1 MRACARPMTQ
11 RAVAN
16 RLLYLRDSEGGWGQ
30 GAGMPQ
36 TLRERRMRASRRT
49 GGQPSN
55 RIMQGTGLQ
64 LSSITDSSCVQ
75 LLQQEQSK
83 IWSAQDSVL
92 AGFTPFLPWSLNI
105 LLCNKDKVLASWKSI
120 YKYGRRCGF
129 ATSMLINNI
138 RAVTSLAQQ
147 SNLTAPQIPIMLPK
161 LDVYRTIIQKGSFF
175 LNVAK
180 PNYFITVRKLF
191 QVSSLAC
198 RLWTMTHV
206 DSALKRGDQSSFCK
220 DWQANN
226 LPISSLEH
234 A

>member
-83 IWSAQDSVL
+83 I
-92 AGFTPFLPWSLNI
+92 
-105 LLCNKDKVLASWKSI
+105 
-120 YKYGRRCGF
+120 
-129 ATSMLINNI
+129 
-138 RAVTSLAQQ
+138 
-147 SNLTAPQIPIMLPK
+147 
-161 LDVYRTIIQKGSFF
+161 
-175 LNVAK
+175 
-180 PNYFITVRKLF
+180 
-191 QVSSLAC
+191 
-198 RLWTMTHV
+198 
-206 DSALKRGDQSSFCK
+206 
-220 DWQANN
+220 
-226 LPISSLEH
+226 
-234 A
+234 